1 MKRNTAISMYQAVLG
16 IKLNKMSE
24 DMTEAIFA
32 NTLALAVVNAGFQSA
47 QETVRK
53 LSVETIDKERRTAYD
68 ELVVKMNALEGP
80 KRNAVQA
87 VINDNYKD
95 VQTQIRRCNKAME
108 TYLEDEADVKLTAID
123 RKEFCKACRES
134 EQDITPAM
142 MQVLAPMFK
151 GYVEPKNEV
160 DDAELQELLKD

>member
-53 LSVETIDKERRTAYD
+53 LKHQ
-68 ELVVKMNALEGP
+68 KF
-80 KRNAVQA
+80 KRHHF
-87 VINDNYKD
+87 I
-95 VQTQIRRCNKAME
+95 
-108 TYLEDEADVKLTAID
+108 L
-123 RKEFCKACRES
+123 S
-134 EQDITPAM
+134 
-142 MQVLAPMFK
+142 QVNPLPMLR
-151 GYVEPKNEV
+151 N
-160 DDAELQELLKD
+160 Q